1 MSLDKVPAHV
11 KELAQKITDA
21 LTYDA
26 DGAGTLPETFFA
38 DNLPE
43 DVSLEAIKRGQEVE
57 QDFTDALVLGH
68 GNRSRQHLADHK
80 DLDRTSAGLIM
91 GHNSVR
97 ASYDRQITVRVPGTG
112 EEKPKYG
119 HASVK
124 FETSAGQ
131 KRGNLKKI
139 MDHLNQ
145 GGIEQFGK

>member
-1 MSLDKVPAHV
+1 
-11 KELAQKITDA
+11 
-21 LTYDA
+21 
-26 DGAGTLPETFFA
+26 
-38 DNLPE
+38 
-43 DVSLEAIKRGQEVE
+43 
-57 QDFTDALVLGH
+57 
-68 GNRSRQHLADHK
+68 
-80 DLDRTSAGLIM
+80 M